1 MNWNISTI
9 LGERNVTQLVSITF
23 LGRVLGRGFKYLLV
37 VVLARGLGDA
47 TLGTFAL
54 GFVLVRF
61 GTAISNLGF
70 ESTMRKY
77 IPIYRSNDEQG
88 KITGLL
94 LAGIGLSAVGG
105 TLIAVVVRSGL
116 SRFEV
121 FGGVATKTLTLLLFA
136 IPFLSMAKSLD
147 AATLGYDRTR
157 FSVYIRDF
165 GQEGLGVLFVGV
177 GILSVGTE
185 TAAAAGYVLAL
196 AGTAVI
202 ALLAVRRLG
211 GFDGL
216 GTVAFEARE
225 TLSYSVVTA
234 FSTLTQLMV
243 LWVDIVVLSVLISRS
258 LVGQYQ
264 AAYQTSALLTFGLAA
279 SNSIFPSLASRLY
292 KENKIEELKRLFSAL
307 VKWIGVLTW
316 SAVAYTVVLSNEI
329 LLIFGASFQNATQ
342 TLMVLAVAQGVVA
355 SVGPA
360 GYLLLMTG
368 NERLE
373 LIIQLAI
380 GGINIVLNLLLV
392 PQFGIL
398 GAAVATGISL
408 TLLNVIRSVVV
419 QRLYGYYPNLSDF
432 AVSIVP
438 AAGVAAVALLAER
451 LDYDPFVT
459 LIGAGIGAGAVFLL
473 VSYTL
478 VLEEADSALLRTIS

>member
-1 MNWNISTI
+1 MNWDVSTI

-61 GTAISNLGF
+61 GTAVSNLGF

-105 TLIAVVVRSGL
+105 ALIAVVVRSGL

-121 FGGVATKTLTLLLFA
+121 FGGVATKTLTLLLLA
-136 IPFLSMAKSLD
+136 IPFLSVAKSLD

-211 GFDGL
+211 GFNGL

-225 TLSYSVVTA
+225 TLSYSVVTT
-234 FSTLTQLMV
+234 FSTLSQLMI
-243 LWVDIVVLSVLISRS
+243 LWVDIVVLGVLVSRS

-292 KENKIEELKRLFSAL
+292 ETDQTEQLKDLFSAL

-329 LLIFGASFQNATQ
+329 LFIFGTSFQSATQ
-342 TLMVLAVAQGVVA
+342 TLIVLAVAQGVVA

-373 LIIQLAI
+373 LVTQLAI
-380 GGINIVLNLLLV
+380 AGLNIVLNLLFI

-398 GAAVATGISL
+398 GAALATGISI
-408 TLLNVIRSVVV
+408 TLHNVIRSVIVH
-419 QRLYGYYPNLSDF
+419 RLYAYYPNLSDL
-432 AVSIVP
+432 AVSILP
-438 AAGVAAVALLAER
+438 AAGVAAVALFAER
-451 LDYDPFVT
+451 LSQGPFVT
-459 LIGAGIGAGAVFLL
+459 LISAGIGAGVVFLPI
-473 VSYTL
+473 SYVF
-478 VLEEADSALLRTIS
+478 VLKESDSILLRTI